1 MLKCKIVVAMFIV
14 SALLAGCQTSA
25 PTSDSLQPKRIS
37 VNGTE
42 LAYVDQ
48 GRGTPVVFV
57 HGSAGDW
64 RIWENQRPSVGSQ
77 YRFVAYSRRYHAPN
91 GTAGD
96 GKDYSQAQHAADLAA
111 FIKGLQSAPV
121 HLVSS
126 SYGAQ
131 IALLATIAHPDL
143 VRTLT
148 VAEPGLANLVGGT
161 PEGKAV
167 TMAFA
172 KPFGA
177 VREAAK
183 AGDHVRA
190 AQLMVDAAL
199 GEAGS
204 AERLPPSQQVVLRDN
219 AATVALQMEGART
232 TIDCTQLQT
241 IKTPTLIFGG
251 ERSLPLMRMT
261 NDALAQCLG
270 GEVVRAT
277 VLGANHLVHS
287 MNAQAYNEALLAF
300 LLGH

>member
-1 MLKCKIVVAMFIV
+1 MV
-14 SALLAGCQTSA
+14 SALLAGCQSTVLPGDA
-25 PTSDSLQPKRIS
+25 VRLMRMS
-37 VNGTE
+37 VNATE

-57 HGSAGDW
+57 HGTAGDW
-64 RIWENQRPSVGSQ
+64 RIWEGQRPAVATQ

-91 GTAGD
+91 GTLGD

-111 FIKGLQSAPV
+111 FIQGLQSGPV
-121 HLVSS
+121 HLVGS

-131 IALLATIAHPDL
+131 IALLATSEHPEL

-148 VAEPGLANLVGGT
+148 VAEPGLANLVAGT
-161 PEGKAV
+161 PEGKAA
-167 TMAFA
+167 TAAFV

-177 VREAAK
+177 VRDAAK

-199 GEAGS
+199 GETGS

-219 AATVALQMEGART
+219 APTVALQMEGART
-232 TIDCTQLQT
+232 TIGCTQLKT
-241 IKTPTLIFGG
+241 IKAPTLIFGG
-251 ERSLPLMRMT
+251 ELSPQLMRMT

-277 VLGANHLVHS
+277 VPGANHLVHS
-287 MNAQAYNEALLAF
+287 MNAPAYNEALLAF
-300 LLGH
+300 LLRH